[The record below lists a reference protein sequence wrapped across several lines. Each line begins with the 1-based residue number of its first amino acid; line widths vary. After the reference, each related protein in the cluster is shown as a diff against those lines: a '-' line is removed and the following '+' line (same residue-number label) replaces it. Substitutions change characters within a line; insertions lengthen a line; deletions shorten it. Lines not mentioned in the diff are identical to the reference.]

1 MEKTEKNVGFKVVDV
16 IEDGITFKH
25 SEEVVK
31 RIRDL
36 TDEDIEKLS
45 SVAYCSISS
54 SKNNRTKQRRYILSV
69 HLLNGQIFDDLNLKP
84 SEYDVICSS
93 HGMNVDLNQDLKPT
107 KISCKVRFLH
117 GVSSTGERYRSCQYF
132 PLGKQVV
139 GLKRN
144 RITFSQFVDDVR
156 ISQFI
161 TKKMIDKITFK
172 TASADEE
179 TPLTFEEI
187 SY

>member
-1 MEKTEKNVGFKVVDV
+1 MEKTEKNVGFKITEVV
-16 IEDGITFKH
+16 EDGVTFKH
-25 SEEVVK
+25 SDEVVK
-31 RIRDL
+31 KIRDL

-45 SVAYCSISS
+45 SVAYCSIYSL
-54 SKNNRTKQRRYILSV
+54 KNNRTKSRRYVLSV
-69 HLLNGQIFDDLNLKP
+69 HLLSGQIFDDITLKP

-93 HGMNVDLNQDLKPT
+93 HGIIVDLSQDLKPT
-107 KISCKVRFLH
+107 RISCKVRFLH
-117 GVSSTGERYRSCQYF
+117 GVSSTGEKYRCCQYF
-132 PLGKQVV
+132 PLGKYAI

-144 RITFSQFVDDVR
+144 RISFSQFVDDVR

>member
-54 SKNNRTKQRRYILSV
+54 SKNNRTKQRRYVLSV

-93 HGMNVDLNQDLKPT
+93 HGMNVDLNQDLKYFEG
-107 KISCKVRFLH
+107 IQGF
-117 GVSSTGERYRSCQYF
+117 GELQEDGSY
-132 PLGKQVV
+132 
-139 GLKRN
+139 
-144 RITFSQFVDDVR
+144 
-156 ISQFI
+156 
-161 TKKMIDKITFK
+161 KITIVSDNYSWLWK
-172 TASADEE
+172 E
-179 TPLTFEEI
+179 
-187 SY
+187 